1 MARSRRRRPRN
12 RPPGGSSA
20 SPTRPAGA
28 SKAPG
33 ARVARV
39 AVDDE
44 TWAAFRELCGSTPA
58 SMRLGELVR
67 ADVKRAGSEAG
78 ADVAASV
85 AAIRHQLDALEA
97 QLAARGG
104 EFAPPRD

>member
-12 RPPGGSSA
+12 RPPGSSSA
-20 SPTRPAGA
+20 TPTKPHGGP
-28 SKAPG
+28 KAPG

-58 SMRLGELVR
+58 SIRLGKLVR

-78 ADVAASV
+78 AEVAASV
-85 AAIRHQLDALEA
+85 AAIRQQLDALEA
-97 QLAARGG
+97 RLADQGG
-104 EFAPPRD
+104 E